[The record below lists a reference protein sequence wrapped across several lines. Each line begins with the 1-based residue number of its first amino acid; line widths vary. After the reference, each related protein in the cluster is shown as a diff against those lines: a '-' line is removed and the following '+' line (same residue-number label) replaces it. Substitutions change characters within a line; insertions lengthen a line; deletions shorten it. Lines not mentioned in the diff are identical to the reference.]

1 MVSHEQAPLFLGTF
15 IVYIAAMI
23 FIGYLASKRVAKG
36 GTAFLTGG
44 GQLPIFLTVCT
55 AAATLIG
62 TGGTMGRTGQAFNTG
77 LGVFGYAICGFFTM
91 LLIAFAFAPMRAKNF
106 LTMGEEIQYYYAGD
120 KTVRKVVAFLT
131 FLAEVCYVS
140 SHMTGGAKYL
150 QYITGYD
157 PTLCKVI
164 TLLAFT
170 IYVWIGGY
178 LAVVYT
184 DAIQLGIILVGFF
197 GIFMKVMPMVNG
209 WTEISEVYT
218 AAGQPEALIPFG
230 ATNSAALIS
239 GISLMIAA
247 VLGEL
252 AVSTHRHRIYTAKD
266 AASAKKS
273 FIITAFISLAFVF
286 VPVFLG
292 MATRVIATKNG
303 DVARLMENTDFAF
316 AYLCMEVLGGVF
328 GLLLMV
334 AGLSATLSSGDSDT
348 MAGVTILIK
357 DVLPSW
363 AGKIIKEEDVKS
375 FSRTALIITLICAFV
390 LTMFA
395 NSFISFINNVLGA
408 LMPGLAIAAL
418 VGRYWKRVTPAAG
431 VACMIISTGFG
442 LCYLLIAPLKSAIAA
457 SFGGPAI
464 PVALIALAVI
474 IGVTLCTKRPDL
486 SEEEVL
492 NIVLADR
499 LDLKS

>member
-1 MVSHEQAPLFLGTF
+1 MLSNDQAPLFLSVF
-15 IVYIAAMI
+15 ILYIALMI
-23 FIGYLASKRVAKG
+23 FIGWRASRRVAKG

-44 GQLPIFLTVCT
+44 GHLPVFLTVCT

-77 LGVFGYAICGFFTM
+77 LGVFGYAICGFITM
-91 LLIAFAFAPMRAKNF
+91 LIIAFAFAPMRSKNF
-106 LTMGEEIQYYYAGD
+106 LTMGEEMQYYFAGD
-120 KTVRKVVAFLT
+120 KTVRKLVAALT
-131 FLAEVCYVS
+131 FLAEVCYIS

-150 QYITGYD
+150 QYITGYN

-170 IYVWIGGY
+170 IYVWLGGY
-178 LAVVYT
+178 LAVVWT

-197 GIFMKVMPMVNG
+197 GIFMKIIPMVNG
-209 WTEISEVYT
+209 WTEISATYT
-218 AAGQPEALIPFG
+218 AAGQPEALVPFG
-230 ATNSAALIS
+230 ATNSTLLIS
-239 GISLMIAA
+239 GLSLTLAA

-252 AVSTHRHRIYTAKD
+252 AVSTHRHRIYTSKD

-292 MATRVIATKNG
+292 MMTRVIATKNG
-303 DVARLMENTDFAF
+303 DVARLMENPDFAF
-316 AYLCMEVLGGVF
+316 AYLCMEVLGGGF

-357 DVLPSW
+357 DVIPNW
-363 AGKIIKEEDVKS
+363 TGKIVKEEKVES
-375 FSRTALIITLICAFV
+375 FSRTALIITLFCAFV
-390 LTMFA
+390 LTLFA
-395 NSFISFINNVLGA
+395 NSFISFLNNVLGA
-408 LMPGLAIAAL
+408 LMPGLAIATL
-418 VGRYWKRVTPAAG
+418 VGRFWKRVTPAAG
-431 VACMIISTGFG
+431 VACLIIGTGFG
-442 LCYLLIAPLKSAIAA
+442 VCYLLIAPLKTAIAA
-457 SFGGPAI
+457 TFGGPAI
-464 PVALIALAVI
+464 PVSLVSLAVI
-474 IGVTLCTKRPDL
+474 VIVTICTKRPEL
-486 SEEEVL
+486 SEEDIL

-499 LDLKS
+499 ADLNS